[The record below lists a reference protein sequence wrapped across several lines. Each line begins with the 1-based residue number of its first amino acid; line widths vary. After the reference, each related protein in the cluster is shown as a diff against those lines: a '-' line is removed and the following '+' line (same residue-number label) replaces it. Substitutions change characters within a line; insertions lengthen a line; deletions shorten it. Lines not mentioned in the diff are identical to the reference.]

1 MRSLQRLISTANNSL
16 VLLFIIPFF
25 IGSILTGCSSNRLQ
39 RSALPCPLPP
49 PAPSCQPEDYNVVS
63 IDTSKVVNG
72 VKMSLK
78 RVVGASSLKNEWALL
93 PIGTINM
100 LLEGEDAAS
109 SVYTPVKR
117 TAVDRVEKVQFSNSD
132 VGAYYTYG
140 TIIEPSAVMG
150 DASVA
155 VVALQNN
162 SITSVHPSADELI
175 TVNSNVYWD
184 GHPTV
189 SSDGRFLVFASDRR
203 GTTGGTDLWY
213 SVRTATSWSVPQIL
227 EGGVNTPCD
236 ELSPFIVAKD
246 SIMLFASAGHST
258 VGGYDLFEV
267 VLHRNGNTLT
277 AGTPRNLGQPLNSRF
292 DELFPRSVDTSTM
305 YFSSNRPR
313 PDEEKPADFDV
324 FVLAPFAYR
333 EQVPIQQPRRLAT
346 VTGTVINQ
354 NTNNP
359 VADADVTATDV
370 STHQIVG
377 STSTDTAGDYQ
388 LSIPVETEV
397 EISAQAP
404 DLFFDEM
411 SVVVP
416 EYAANDTFRITK
428 PFVLPEIFVLRVNFP
443 TAVFDNPYEFTLDSN
458 GVETKQTWQQSLDM
472 LASNVK
478 MSGKRLKKLVLIGHT
493 DDVDDDA
500 SNMTLGKNRVN
511 FVMDELQNRGIERT
525 LLEGRSAGESMLP
538 ARRKDEPIELWR
550 KRARRVELVKVMQ

>member
-1 MRSLQRLISTANNSL
+1 M
-16 VLLFIIPFF
+16 LFIIPF
-25 IGSILTGCSSNRLQ
+25 IISALLTGCSSYRPQ

-49 PAPSCQPEDYNVVS
+49 PAPPCQPEEYNVVS
-63 IDTSKVVNG
+63 IDTSKVLG
-72 VKMSLK
+72 GMKRSLK

-93 PIGTINM
+93 PIGIIDM

-109 SVYTPVKR
+109 SVYTPVRR
-117 TAVDRVEKVQFSNSD
+117 TAVDRVEKVQSSNAN
-132 VGAYYTYG
+132 VGTHSAYA
-140 TIIEPSAVMG
+140 TIVDANAVMG
-150 DASVA
+150 DASIA
-155 VVALQNN
+155 AVALRSS
-162 SITSVHPSADELI
+162 SITSVQPSAAELI
-175 TVNSNVYWD
+175 SVNTSVFWD

-189 SSDGRFLVFASDRR
+189 SADGRFLVFASDRP
-203 GTTGGTDLWY
+203 GTIGGTDLWY
-213 SVRTATSWSVPQIL
+213 SVRTGTSWSVPQIL

-236 ELSPFIVAKD
+236 ELSPFIVAND
-246 SIMLFASAGHST
+246 SIMLFSSAGHAS

-267 VLHRNGNTLT
+267 ALHRNGNTLS

-313 PDEEKPADFDV
+313 LSQEAPADFDV
-324 FVLAPFAYR
+324 FVLAPFASR
-333 EQVPIQQPRRLAT
+333 EQVPIQQPKQLAT

-359 VADADVTATDV
+359 VPDADVTATDA
-370 STHQIVG
+370 STHKIIG
-377 STSTDTAGDYQ
+377 STTTDTAGDYQ
-388 LSIPVETEV
+388 LSVPVETEV

-411 SVVVP
+411 RVVVP
-416 EYAANDTFRITK
+416 EYAANDTFQIAK

-443 TAVFDNPYEFTLDSN
+443 TAVFDNPYDYTLDSN
-458 GVETKQTWQQSLDM
+458 GAETKQTWQQSLDM
-472 LASNVK
+472 LATNVK

-511 FVMDELQNRGIERT
+511 FVMDELQKRGVERS

-538 ARRKDEPIELWR
+538 DRRNDEHIELWR
-550 KRARRVELVKVMQ
+550 KRARRVELVKVLQ